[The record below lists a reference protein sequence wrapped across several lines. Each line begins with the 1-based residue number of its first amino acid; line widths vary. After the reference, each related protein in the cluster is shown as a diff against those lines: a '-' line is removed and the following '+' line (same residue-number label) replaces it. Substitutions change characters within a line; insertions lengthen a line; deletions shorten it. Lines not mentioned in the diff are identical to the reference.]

1 MAPRDQDKASAGLLR
16 QSLGG
21 PGDACPEPEILAAYF
36 ERSLDAEETA
46 RYERHFSQCAR
57 CREQLAAMDRAAESV
72 LAGRSDAR
80 QAAPWAWL
88 WDWRVLAPV
97 TALLILAAVWI
108 VRQPAAR
115 KVAEIK
121 TPAPLVAMN
130 QPSAQTAMPEAT
142 HESRVATPNAS
153 GIEEQAVKRQRKAG
167 VAEKQYQAQNELQ
180 LDKLK
185 KEESVVKQGS
195 GTGNGIGAAI
205 GGAAAPTG
213 APAAPPPTPPASMAD
228 ASAVP
233 APSAQRVTVESAVQP
248 MSAPVKAKSASSAN
262 YESALTQQT
271 QAQQVQVQAQAVTQ
285 AHAVLQPQAVTLAAV
300 EKHPAGNVIA
310 TPDPKVLWR
319 IVADTAVELSKD
331 GGATWKKQ
339 QLRSFEASPQIT
351 AGFAPTAKICWL
363 VGRDGVIIVTRDA
376 VHWVPILPPVNTDFV
391 GVTAQDNFSAT
402 VTTADGRKFS
412 TEDAGDH
419 WNPAP

>member
-1 MAPRDQDKASAGLLR
+1 MAPRDQDKVSARLLR
-16 QSLGG
+16 QSLGD

-57 CREQLAAMDRAAESV
+57 CREQIAAMDRAAESV
-72 LAGRSDAR
+72 LAGRSDTR
-80 QAAPWAWL
+80 QAARWAWL
-88 WDWRVLAPV
+88 WDWRVVAPV

-121 TPAPLVAMN
+121 TPPPLVAMN
-130 QPSAQTAMPEAT
+130 GPSDQAAAPQAAPEAT
-142 HESRVATPNAS
+142 REPKVASPNTSAT
-153 GIEEQAVKRQRKAG
+153 GERALQPQ
-167 VAEKQYQAQNELQ
+167 EKQELDVAKQQSQAQNQLQ
-180 LDKLK
+180 LDELRK
-185 KEESVVKQGS
+185 KESVAKRDS
-195 GTGNGIGAAI
+195 GIANGNGAAI
-205 GGAAAPTG
+205 GGAAASTA
-213 APAAPPPTPPASMAD
+213 APAAPSPAPPALVAD

-233 APSAQRVTVESAVQP
+233 APSAQRVTVESAVQGT
-248 MSAPVKAKSASSAN
+248 SAPVKAKSASSSN

-271 QAQQVQVQAQAVTQ
+271 QAQQVQVQTVTQ
-285 AHAVLQPQAVTLAAV
+285 AQAVTLAAV

-319 IVADTAVELSKD
+319 IVAGTAVELSKD

-339 QLRSFEASPQIT
+339 QLRSFEANPQIT
-351 AGFAPTAKICWL
+351 AGFAPTVKICWL
-363 VGRDGVIIVTRDA
+363 VGRDGVILLTRDA
-376 VHWVPILPPVNTDFV
+376 AHWVPIPPPVNTDFV

-402 VTTADGRKFS
+402 ITAADGRKFS